1 MRPISDRAPAAAAG
15 GRAGAR
21 AGGIDGGSAPPHRR
35 RRRAGF
41 PGGPLSGAPARLVR
55 DG

>member
-15 GRAGAR
+15 GRERAGA
-21 AGGIDGGSAPPHRR
+21 GSTGGSAPWRR
-35 RRRAGF
+35 GRRRAGF